1 MNTFNESLLPS
12 NLMNLI
18 KKIVK
23 NPIKAGIA
31 AFLIYNILKPSLTKK
46 ENISI
51 STEESYIKR
60 LEDVQAQMDNWTTS
74 KMVGWVKGPNY
85 TKEEPAFYNKDK
97 KILLYIKKK
106 PYKNKKGATEYNYF
120 MLKNG
125 KVLNTYS
132 NIKDANMG
140 LDRNMR
146 RFENFSESGWET
158 IKHVMSAKNISA
170 EPMYE
175 DKMKDKWGKQQIFTV
190 KIRPMIIDGEKFWFV
205 IRNKKAALFVQKPK
219 TGTELSSH
227 DFESSTY
234 QRYMLTERQMNRLK
248 LKI

>member
-12 NLMNLI
+12 SLMNLI
-18 KKIVK
+18 KKLVK

-51 STEESYIKR
+51 PINVGDTVLGGKFKNKKIVVKSIDKNDKGEVTINGKPLMKYRIIKQGENYIKR

-74 KMVGWVKGPNY
+74 KMVGWVKGPKY

-97 KILLYIKKK
+97 KILLHIKKK

-132 NIKDANMG
+132 NIKDANIG

-146 RFENFSESGWET
+146 RFEN
-158 IKHVMSAKNISA
+158 A
-170 EPMYE
+170 
-175 DKMKDKWGKQQIFTV
+175 
-190 KIRPMIIDGEKFWFV
+190 R
-205 IRNKKAALFVQKPK
+205 
-219 TGTELSSH
+219 
-227 DFESSTY
+227 
-234 QRYMLTERQMNRLK
+234 
-248 LKI
+248 